1 MPFGKNKALAVPRP
15 KKKKVAAREEAPES
29 TDDTGFTGVELPL
42 PVPARPEQPL
52 APSPGR
58 HKRKHVQHE
67 CDELHIEFLAA
78 QALDAEASKE
88 LTMQERLY
96 QAKMKRIEK
105 SQAGK
110 RHGSPYGELE
120 RIYKAA
126 LELTGAKLKREIAES
141 STHNAEANWLAQ
153 QCRVLRLEN
162 SKLRRVMRANGVR
175 AP

>member
-29 TDDTGFTGVELPL
+29 TDDTGISGVKVPL
-42 PVPARPEQPL
+42 PVPAHVELPR
-52 APSPGR
+52 APSPGEA
-58 HKRKHVQHE
+58 KRKQAQVE
-67 CDELHIEFLAA
+67 CDTLHMEFEGYQL
-78 QALDAEASKE
+78 LDAEAEKK
-88 LTMQERLY
+88 LHMQERIY
-96 QAKMKRIEK
+96 EAKKRRIEK

-126 LELTGAKLKREIAES
+126 LELSVAKLKREIAES
-141 STHNAEANWLAQ
+141 MTHNAEANWLAQ

-162 SKLRRVMRANGVR
+162 SNLRRVMRANGVR